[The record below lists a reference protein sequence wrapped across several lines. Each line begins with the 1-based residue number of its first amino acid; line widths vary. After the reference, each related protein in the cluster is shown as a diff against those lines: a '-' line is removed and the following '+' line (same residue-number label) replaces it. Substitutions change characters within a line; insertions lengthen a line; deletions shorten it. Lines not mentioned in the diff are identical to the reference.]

1 MWVILFIMVIQGFSA
16 EKILQK
22 KKNYYLIFL
31 LKPNFC
37 DMIYEQK
44 DRVLSDLVPDD
55 THFRGNFKVLPG
67 PVHLHFHYF
76 YILFTLEFF

>member
-1 MWVILFIMVIQGFSA
+1 
-16 EKILQK
+16 
-22 KKNYYLIFL
+22 
-31 LKPNFC
+31 
-37 DMIYEQK
+37 MIYEQK